1 MSQSD
6 FGTINAATKSGSALA
21 TDLNSWRNALHSN
34 HKGSAEPSYK
44 ATGITWLDD
53 SLDPIWIYKVY
64 DGTTWI
70 PLLEIDVTANV
81 AVPAGI
87 TSRLKFPLAGGSAN
101 ALTIT
106 PAVPMT
112 AYADQDVVTFEA
124 ASNNSGAATLNISGV
139 GAKAVR
145 KIIGGSDVA
154 LVSGDLRA
162 GGRYMVNYDSA
173 ANSAAGAWVLT
184 SLPITLGTTADS
196 AAAGNDSRIT
206 GALQRSGGTMTG
218 KITLDGDPSSALHA
232 APMQYVDAVAA
243 TLLGIGQTLQNV
255 TRTTGTSYQNT
266 TDRPIVAY
274 GRLAVNVSARA
285 QVSTNNSTWIDAM
298 SGGSA
303 EAISFTMVVPPGH
316 YYRTTVGGAVTQE
329 LR

>member
-44 ATGITWLDD
+44 ATGMTWLDD

-106 PAVPMT
+106 PAVAMA

-139 GAKAVR
+139 GAKAIR
-145 KIIGGSDVA
+145 KIIGGADVA
-154 LVSGDLRA
+154 LASGDLRA

-184 SLPITLGTTADS
+184 SLPITLGTTVDS

-218 KITLDGDPSSALHA
+218 KITLDGDPSSNLHA
-232 APMQYVDAVAA
+232 GTKQYIDGQD
-243 TLLGIGQTLQNV
+243 LGIGQTHQAV
-255 TRTTGTSYQNT
+255 SRTLGTSYQNT
-266 TDRPIVAY
+266 TGKPIVCY
-274 GRLAVNVSARA
+274 GRLGVSASAKA
-285 QVSTNNSTWIDAM
+285 QVSTDNSTWVDAM
-298 SGGSA
+298 SGGTA
-303 EAISFTMVVPPGH
+303 EALSFSFVVPPGH
-316 YYRTTVGGAVTQE
+316 YYKVIVSGSISQE